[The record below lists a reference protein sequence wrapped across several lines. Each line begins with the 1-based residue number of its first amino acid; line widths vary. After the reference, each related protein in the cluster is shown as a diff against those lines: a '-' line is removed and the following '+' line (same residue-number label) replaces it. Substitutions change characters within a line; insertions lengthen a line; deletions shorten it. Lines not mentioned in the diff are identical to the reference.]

1 MVTKFNEGTKNAEFD
16 VDSKLLNKGLPQK
29 KVRGPKTFAH
39 SAERKKP
46 TWFLLFYDNILLF
59 RNFWRLFFNRQRIS
73 NKFCVFFTSILQF
86 LGSIL
91 K

>member
-1 MVTKFNEGTKNAEFD
+1 MNLMWI
-16 VDSKLLNKGLPQK
+16 SKLLNKGLPQK

-46 TWFLLFYDNILLF
+46 TWFLLFYDNIFLF
-59 RNFWRLFFNRQRIS
+59 KNFLATFFQQILNQQQILR
-73 NKFCVFFTSILQF
+73 FFTSILQF

>member
-1 MVTKFNEGTKNAEFD
+1 MWI
-16 VDSKLLNKGLPQK
+16 SKLLNKGLPQK

-46 TWFLLFYDNILLF
+46 TWFLLFYDNIFLF
-59 RNFWRLFFNRQRIS
+59 RNFLATFFRQILNQPQILS
-73 NKFCVFFTSILQF
+73 FFKIYIAVFGKYF
-86 LGSIL
+86 